1 MAMTSKPVEIVHNW
15 RRRHFRPSHRP
26 GIAVAFAHGSGDRRM
41 TARRVVTAQREAAR
55 QRGAPPVVTAP
66 AAAEPVATAQITW
79 GELGCPRDT
88 GLYRPA
94 GRTDQLQV
102 RVKWIHILA
111 AEGDP
116 LALFTVVVLR
126 PPLGPAELVL
136 GHRLA

>member
-1 MAMTSKPVEIVHNW
+1 
-15 RRRHFRPSHRP
+15 
-26 GIAVAFAHGSGDRRM
+26 M

-66 AAAEPVATAQITW
+66 AAAAPVATAQITW

-116 LALFTVVVLR
+116 FALFTVVVLR